1 MVLSIIVNAAL
12 DITFG
17 VGWWVVKKVGSSVY
31 DLGSNLFFEKNIK
44 PTLSHIVDL
53 EKDTTKMEK
62 LMELLEHDL
71 VEIKHNQE
79 IILHKLEID
88 DVVDKVDV
96 VDKDDVVDKVDV
108 IDDVAKKE

>member
-53 EKDTTKMEK
+53 EDKTKMEK

-79 IILHKLEID
+79 IILHKLEVDDID
-88 DVVDKVDV
+88 NVADVVDKI
-96 VDKDDVVDKVDV
+96 DKIDKLEN
-108 IDDVAKKE
+108 IN

>member
-1 MVLSIIVNAAL
+1 MVLSLFVNAAL

-53 EKDTTKMEK
+53 EKDKTRMEK
-62 LMELLEHDL
+62 LIELLEHDL

-79 IILHKLEID
+79 IILHKLEVDDID
-88 DVVDKVDV
+88 KVDVADVADVADVVDKI
-96 VDKDDVVDKVDV
+96 DK
-108 IDDVAKKE
+108 IENIN

>member
-1 MVLSIIVNAAL
+1 MVLSLFVNAAL

-53 EKDTTKMEK
+53 EKDKTRMEK
-62 LMELLEHDL
+62 LIELLEHDL

-88 DVVDKVDV
+88 DVEDKDDVADKVDV
-96 VDKDDVVDKVDV
+96 ANN
-108 IDDVAKKE
+108 VAKKE

>member
-1 MVLSIIVNAAL
+1 MVLSVFINAAL

-17 VGWWVVKKVGSSVY
+17 VGWWVVKKVATNVY

-53 EKDTTKMEK
+53 EEDKTRMEK
-62 LMELLEHDL
+62 LIALLEHDL

-79 IILHKLEID
+79 IILHKLEVED
-88 DVVDKVDV
+88 EDEYV
-96 VDKDDVVDKVDV
+96 KDEHVKD
-108 IDDVAKKE
+108 EQL

>member
-1 MVLSIIVNAAL
+1 MVLSVLVNAAL

-17 VGWWVVKKVGSSVY
+17 VGWWVVKKVATNVY

-53 EKDTTKMEK
+53 EEDETRRMEK
-62 LMELLEHDL
+62 IIELLEHDL

-79 IILHKLEID
+79 IILHKLEVED
-88 DVVDKVDV
+88 ETDVDV
-96 VDKDDVVDKVDV
+96 N
-108 IDDVAKKE
+108 IDIDFSI

>member
-1 MVLSIIVNAAL
+1 MVLSVFINAAL

-17 VGWWVVKKVGSSVY
+17 VGWWVVKKVATNVY

-53 EKDTTKMEK
+53 KEDETRRMEK
-62 LMELLEHDL
+62 IIELLEHDL

-79 IILHKLEID
+79 IILHKLEVEDVEDVEDEVEPNID
-88 DVVDKVDV
+88 
-96 VDKDDVVDKVDV
+96 
-108 IDDVAKKE
+108 IDFSI